1 MHSGGTLHHCP
12 GKQIPNI
19 TTIDDASVNLPYP
32 ALNIVH
38 DVDDI
43 PANREPNRAVDVG
56 LRCKQPVAV
65 VATVAHAGK
74 CGNGAAA
81 IDGPDAVV
89 AGIPEVKVALG
100 IKRQAH
106 GHAQFGTGGRASVA
120 GKAAR
125 SGTGSG

>member
-1 MHSGGTLHHCP
+1 MTMHSGGPLHHCP
-12 GKQIPNI
+12 GKQIPNLPRS
-19 TTIDDASVNLPYP
+19 TMPSVNLPYP

-43 PANREPNRAVDVG
+43 AANRKPNRAVDVG

-65 VATVAHAGK
+65 VAPVAHAGK

-89 AGIPEVKVALG
+89 AGIPEEKVALG
-100 IKRQAH
+100 IK
-106 GHAQFGTGGRASVA
+106 
-120 GKAAR
+120 
-125 SGTGSG
+125 